1 MKIIRSLQNRIY
13 EIRGE
18 RVILDFDLARL
29 YEVPTKALNLAVK
42 LNLKRFPEDFMFRL
56 TSLEFAGIK
65 FQVDQVEAGNTLRS
79 QIVAAKGRG
88 GTTHLPCAFTEHG
101 VLMLSGVL
109 DSDMAINMNIS
120 LVRTFIE
127 IERLAFQQTD
137 TGSRSKKIK
146 DRPGERDIRLNQIY
160 EAVENLMDEKAAQ
173 RKWDDRE
180 RIGFKKNSEG

>member
-109 DSDMAINMNIS
+109 DSDIVKAN
-120 LVRTFIE
+120 V
-127 IERLAFQQTD
+127 
-137 TGSRSKKIK
+137 TG
-146 DRPGERDIRLNQIY
+146 
-160 EAVENLMDEKAAQ
+160 
-173 RKWDDRE
+173 WD
-180 RIGFKKNSEG
+180 